1 MGKFERVQTDL
12 DIFDIMGWV
21 KIQSNFGSFGKC
33 THLHKDF
40 ENWLMIQFS
49 LLVSL

>member
-12 DIFDIMGWV
+12 DIFDIMSWV
-21 KIQSNFGSFGKC
+21 KIQSNFGKC